1 MREHWYQ
8 PGSDGWF
15 TFAASETLLA
25 VEASEHLPVAELW
38 EALAGGF
45 QRVLDTLT
53 EKGFSATPS
62 FALLAW
68 SGPGELRA
76 IVRGPAKLRVSS
88 PEGKREVDGS
98 GVSTW
103 TEMVFGRDASFELE
117 LPGTPESAAL
127 PLVTGA
133 VTAVRISS
141 DASATGGSAVSAVAS
156 ATVSDAATPPP
167 PVSTVPETT
176 VADVWDHEDTLGEPA
191 EPHELEELLGATIHR
206 SAAERGSN
214 EHPPAPVEV
223 PAVAGDHDG
232 MTIMAGDLRRMRDER
247 RASASAP
254 PPEAPA
260 PPTLRLELFNGTVET
275 LDQTVI
281 VGRSPSANKVSGG
294 ALPRLVTIPGDK
306 DISRN
311 HVQFAVEGDTVVVTD
326 LHSRNGTQVVLPGRT
341 PQQLR
346 QGEPTTIIAGTVVDL
361 GGGVT
366 LTLREGA

>member
-1 MREHWYQ
+1 MREHWYR
-8 PGSDGWF
+8 PGGEGWM
-15 TFAASETLLA
+15 TFAASGTLLA
-25 VEASEHLPVAELW
+25 VEPSQHLQVAELW
-38 EALAGGF
+38 HALEGGF

-68 SGPGELRA
+68 SDAGELRA
-76 IVRGPAKLRVSS
+76 IVRGPAKLRVESR
-88 PEGKREVDGS
+88 EGERSLDGT

-103 TEMVFGRDASFELE
+103 SEMLFGRDTRFELE
-117 LPGTPESAAL
+117 LPGTPEGNAL
-127 PLVTGA
+127 PLVAGA
-133 VTAVRISS
+133 VTAVRVSS
-141 DASATGGSAVSAVAS
+141 DAQAAERPLETAAPAP
-156 ATVSDAATPPP
+156 AAAPTAATPPP
-167 PVSTVPETT
+167 APVPETT
-176 VADVWDHEDTLGEPA
+176 VADVWDEENDNMLGESS
-191 EPHELEELLGATIHR
+191 ETQELDELLGATIHR
-206 SAAERGSN
+206 SDAA
-214 EHPPAPVEV
+214 EHPPV
-223 PAVAGDHDG
+223 PGAAQAAGDHDG
-232 MTIMAGDLRRMRDER
+232 MTIVAGDLRRLRAER
-247 RASASAP
+247 RAAASAT
-254 PPEAPA
+254 PPEAPPQQA
-260 PPTLRLELFNGTVET
+260 TLRLELSNGTVET

-326 LHSRNGTQVVLPGRT
+326 LHSRNGTQVVLPGRA

-346 QGEPTTIIAGTVVDL
+346 QGEPTTIIVGTLVDL